1 MKIIGKTILTLLV
14 LSISVLCGMEIQKRA
29 NLVSQILPD
38 TIILG
43 NGIKFSQKKKR
54 SDIIFIVTPLISR

>member
-29 NLVSQILPD
+29 NLVSKILPD

-43 NGIKFSQKKKR
+43 N
-54 SDIIFIVTPLISR
+54 